1 MEVKELL
8 IKNNV
13 SILHESVKEDDTK
26 IYVDIEFK
34 VGILKERKYSG
45 IMAKHRDEDS
55 ENKGRAIC
63 AMRGVEYYPP
73 KDRALHHAYGSIADN
88 LEKEFDLL
96 Y

>member
-13 SILHESVKEDDTK
+13 SILQESVKEDDSK

-34 VGILKERKYSG
+34 VGVLKERKYSG
-45 IMAKHRDEDS
+45 IIAKHRDEDS

-63 AMRGVEYYPP
+63 AVRGVEYYPP
-73 KDRALHHAYGSIADN
+73 KDRALYSAYNSIAYN
-88 LEKEFDLL
+88 LGKEFDLL